1 MSEDGYKLPGLGII
15 NPPKSSEKDVI
26 MWPSYQTICY
36 EVKATG
42 EKSDQIHQLFFSRIS
57 NGAIR
62 FLIKSGEAINK
73 FQNLENFKRFSN
85 AKREKKLRPYLF
97 MDRMELELKNLE
109 VVDTSDNVNKAM
121 RIRRRDNKIQK
132 DFFSATE
139 YAVYATNV
147 HIELDYYGRNRQNS
161 GKAKDFVFID

>member
-1 MSEDGYKLPGLGII
+1 
-15 NPPKSSEKDVI
+15 
-26 MWPSYQTICY
+26 
-36 EVKATG
+36 
-42 EKSDQIHQLFFSRIS
+42 
-57 NGAIR
+57 
-62 FLIKSGEAINK
+62 
-73 FQNLENFKRFSN
+73 
-85 AKREKKLRPYLF
+85 

-147 HIELDYYGRNRQNS
+147 YIELDYYGRNRRSS
-161 GKAKDFVFID
+161 GNAKDFVFID